1 MLNLMK
7 VLRNPNEAQM
17 GTRLENKKIV
27 LGVSGGIAAYKSCE
41 VLRMLQR
48 EGAEVRVVMTDAAQK
63 FVCPLTF
70 ETLSGHEVVKEMFPQ
85 HRIIKTRHVSWAE
98 WADALLI
105 CPATANLIGK
115 VASGIADDFLST
127 LIMASR
133 RPVIFAPAMDYEMV
147 QNAIYLDNVDKLK
160 RFGYRFIPPQE
171 GHLASGAKGPG
182 RLADYRSI
190 MENVVHFLNSTDT
203 LLEKR
208 VLITAGPTQEKWDPV
223 RYLTNY
229 SSGKMG
235 YAMAEIARL
244 RGADVTLITGPVHI
258 DPPWGVTVETVGS
271 ALEMDRAVRDAWPQ
285 NDILIM
291 AAAVADYRPT
301 EIRQQ
306 KLKKQPG
313 DHEMALTRNPDI
325 LAGLADQPGFK
336 VGFAVETENEV
347 SNAHNKLLDK
357 GLDLICLN
365 NPLEPDAGFQG
376 ENNRITMINRSGIT
390 EALPVMTK
398 LQTAEKIWDAI
409 ETALHGNRVND

>member
-1 MLNLMK
+1 
-7 VLRNPNEAQM
+7 M